1 MTSGASR
8 VRARAGLGSA
18 GVCEPPAAPDPAGRP
33 AGSGPPEGRH
43 SLAPTFG
50 TGFLSR
56 AAALIHTL
64 LTVEALL
71 LVAASPGLA
80 GLLLLGAAPANLP
93 LAAVCLLPLGPAAAA
108 ALYALDHRDRD
119 LADLHPAR
127 SYWRGWRLNAVPALK
142 LWAPL
147 LAWLTIIAFTLT
159 HFAATGLPGWWAA
172 LLAAIGA
179 GSLLWGAHALVLTA
193 LFAFRAR
200 DTARLAG
207 HFLFRHRSATLGAAS
222 LLVLTAAGTAVLTEA
237 LPALL
242 AAPLLLSLLHSSRPV
257 IAESRE
263 HFTV

>member
-1 MTSGASR
+1 MNR
-8 VRARAGLGSA
+8 
-18 GVCEPPAAPDPAGRP
+18 EPPASHPAHSAAP
-33 AGSGPPEGRH
+33 S
-43 SLAPTFG
+43 FG
-50 TGFLSR
+50 TGSLSR
-56 AAALIHTL
+56 AAALVHTL
-64 LTVEALL
+64 VTVEALL

-80 GLLLLGAAPANLP
+80 GLLLLGPAPANLP
-93 LAAVCLLPLGPAAAA
+93 LAAVCLLPLGPATAA
-108 ALYALDHRDRD
+108 ALYALQHRDRD
-119 LADLHPAR
+119 LTELHPAR
-127 SYWRGWRLNAVPALK
+127 AYWRGWRLNAVPSLK

-147 LAWLTIIAFTLT
+147 LAWLTVIAFTLT
-159 HFAATGLPGWWAA
+159 HFTATGLPGWWAV

-207 HFLFRHRSATLGAAS
+207 HFLFRHGSATLGAAS

-257 IAESRE
+257 IAETQE
-263 HFTV
+263 DFTA

>member
-1 MTSGASR
+1 MSGTGR
-8 VRARAGLGSA
+8 VRAA
-18 GVCEPPAAPDPAGRP
+18 AGRP
-33 AGSGPPEGRH
+33 AAHRPPAGHRH
-43 SLAPTFG
+43 RESRPPHTTPVPRSTPSSFG
-50 TGFLSR
+50 TGSLSR

-64 LTVEALL
+64 VTVEALL

-80 GLLLLGAAPANLP
+80 GLLLLGPAPANLP
-93 LAAVCLLPLGPAAAA
+93 LAAVCLLPLGPATAA
-108 ALYALDHRDRD
+108 ALYALDRRDRD
-119 LADLHPAR
+119 LTDLHPAR

-142 LWAPL
+142 LWTPL

-159 HFAATGLPGWWAA
+159 HFAATGLPGWWAM

-207 HFLFRHRSATLGAAS
+207 HFLFRHGRTTLGAAS
-222 LLVLTAAGTAVLTEA
+222 LLVLTATGTAVLTEA

-242 AAPLLLSLLHSSRPV
+242 AAPMLLSLLHSSRPV
-257 IAESRE
+257 ITETRE
-263 HFTV
+263 DFTA